1 MEHQTGSVRAAR
13 GAELFWQ
20 CWRLP
25 GRRGV
30 LVLVHGLGEHSGRY
44 QNVVDAVEGVP
55 VSVWALDLRGFGRS
69 TGQRGHVDSFW
80 DYMEDLD
87 CFLEHILA
95 EEGEI
100 PLFLLGHSYG
110 ALIALHYALCRP
122 GRLAGL
128 VLSSPCLGL
137 ALRVPAWKHHAG
149 MVLARLLPRFSF
161 PNGIDPGLLSHDADV
176 VERYRHDPLVTNR
189 VTARLYAE
197 MLAAMDRVA
206 RRAVQL
212 RVPCLVLLAG
222 DDALVSVS
230 VARNVFVRLGTED
243 KEVHLYPGYYHEL
256 FNEVGKEEPLA
267 RLRGW
272 LERHLA

>member
-1 MEHQTGSVRAAR
+1 MGHQTGSVLGAR

-25 GRRGV
+25 GPRGV
-30 LVLVHGLGEHSGRY
+30 LVLVHGLGEHGGRY
-44 QNVVDAVEGVP
+44 QNVVDALEGVP
-55 VSVWALDLRGFGRS
+55 VSVWAIDLRGFGRS

-87 CFLEHILA
+87 CFLEHVLA

-100 PLFLLGHSYG
+100 PVFLLGHSYG

-137 ALRVPAWKHHAG
+137 ALRVPAWKHRTG
-149 MVLARLLPRFSF
+149 MILARLLPRFSL

-176 VERYRHDPLVTNR
+176 VERYRHDPLVTDR

-243 KEVHLYPGYYHEL
+243 KEVYLYPGYYHEL